1 MRINFISS
9 KDSDEIRTI
18 RRKSNNIEIIMDNE
32 TDGNIE
38 ELFEFLLQKQ
48 VFITYKR
55 LKNSKSNDKSVALNV
70 LYVPYN
76 VEKIMHAYK
85 SKYKK
90 ECENQVTF

>member
-38 ELFEFLLQKQ
+38 ELFEFLLQK
-48 VFITYKR
+48 
-55 LKNSKSNDKSVALNV
+55 
-70 LYVPYN
+70 
-76 VEKIMHAYK
+76 
-85 SKYKK
+85 
-90 ECENQVTF
+90 